1 MIGGLEMGIKD
12 DCRNAHSRQSSGV
25 VCSTCLGHGCPHDSA
40 ARRGS
45 CRPRRRHKARQ
56 GPSQRPAASTRWSA
70 CGAVGRLEGSGEVH
84 SSISV
89 STPCRQAR
97 NTGAVSDEPPPA
109 PGGHMGWVV
118 APCFCQA
125 SRQAWHGMD
134 PCAQH
139 CPPGWLPTPV
149 PMAHL
154 GAVSRHARQA
164 PLPPLAGQ
172 LLGGQLDEQHT
183 KTEQVNSHRAP
194 LPRCQLLRS
203 SIHLTLACRGCT
215 GGPSCGSAAARA
227 N

>member
-97 NTGAVSDEPPPA
+97 TTGAVSDEPPPA

-154 GAVSRHARQA
+154 GAVSRHA
-164 PLPPLAGQ
+164 PPLGPTELS
-172 LLGGQLDEQHT
+172 LLPLARACMRPRSA
-183 KTEQVNSHRAP
+183 TEAR
-194 LPRCQLLRS
+194 RS
-203 SIHLTLACRGCT
+203 SLSSTLLQAEEEAEKQRGHEGEYT
-215 GGPSCGSAAARA
+215 GRHRGLVCCA
-227 N
+227 